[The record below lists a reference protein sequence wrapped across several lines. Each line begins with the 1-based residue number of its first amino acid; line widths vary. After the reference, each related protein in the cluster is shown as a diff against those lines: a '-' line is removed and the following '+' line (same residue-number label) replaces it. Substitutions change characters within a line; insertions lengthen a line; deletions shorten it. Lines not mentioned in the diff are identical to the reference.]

1 MLLSQGLRA
10 ATRQPIQVTFQ
21 QTAVSTSN
29 LTTYTFSNQ
38 NIGTAFTGRIVVVG
52 VASQG
57 ASISSI
63 TIGGNSATE
72 INKNAAGGVV
82 SSKLFALQVDTGTTA
97 DIVVTMAATA
107 GSCGIAVWTLANA
120 VGYLTEAIPNVESGS
135 SSSAATVTVTLST
148 VNNGNAII
156 VMNRMLSGMAGTV
169 TFTGVTENFDQL
181 VESGASAMSGGSQ
194 NISTNASNYDVV
206 MTTTAGTRSWAYTV
220 TRFYK

>member
-1 MLLSQGLRA
+1 MLLSHALRA
-10 ATRQPIQVTFQ
+10 VQKTTGIQVTYQ
-21 QTAVSTSN
+21 QNAVATNNAAS
-29 LTTYTFSNQ
+29 YTFSNQ

-57 ASISSI
+57 ANISSI

-72 INKNAAGGVV
+72 INKNGSGGVT
-82 SSKLFALQVDTGTTA
+82 SCKLFALQVDTGTTA

-120 VGYLTEAIPNVESGS
+120 VGYLTEVTPNADNSGS
-135 SSSAATVTVTLST
+135 GAVTVTVTLAT
-148 VNNGNAII
+148 VNSGDAII

-169 TFTGVTENFDQL
+169 TFTGVTENFDRL
-181 VESGASAMSGGSQ
+181 VESGSSAMSGGST
-194 NISTNASNYDVV
+194 NISTNASNYDVS